1 MGIVGFFYN
10 KLDDMLIRVVMV
22 YNFMVNFVDMII
34 KWIKYIKNGV
44 FRNWVGRL
52 RVFLCIDD
60 GEFIN
65 YKVVW

>member
-1 MGIVGFFYN
+1 
-10 KLDDMLIRVVMV
+10 MLIRVVMV

-34 KWIKYIKNGV
+34 EWIKYIKNGV